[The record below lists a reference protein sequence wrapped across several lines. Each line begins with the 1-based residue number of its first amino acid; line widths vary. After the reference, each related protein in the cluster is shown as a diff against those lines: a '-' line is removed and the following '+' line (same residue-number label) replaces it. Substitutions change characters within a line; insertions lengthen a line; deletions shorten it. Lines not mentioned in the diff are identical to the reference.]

1 MKFAATSAAAL
12 LICAAHVLPAATLE
26 KLSLDDMV
34 AKSTEIV
41 RGRVVSSAAGFR
53 SPASRGGIIYTS
65 YTIEVAERWKGSGG
79 TRMSVAVPGGIAQGM
94 QQTFPGAPGLASN
107 TEYVFFLWTSR
118 SGLTQIIGLS
128 QGLMNLK
135 ADANGKI
142 TVSRSASTEPMV
154 DTQGN
159 PIRDQA
165 FAMSLTEFR
174 STMSRYGLS
183 GVER

>member
-1 MKFAATSAAAL
+1 MKFAATFAAAL

-34 AKSTEIV
+34 AKSTDIV
-41 RGRVVSSAAGFR
+41 RGRVISSAAGFR
-53 SPASRGGIIYTS
+53 APASRAGIIYTTYS
-65 YTIEVAERWKGSGG
+65 IEIAERWKGTGAS
-79 TRMSVAVPGGIAQGM
+79 RMSVAVPGGTAQGM
-94 QQTFPGAPGLASN
+94 QQTFPGAPGLTPN

-135 ADANGKI
+135 ADTDGKI
-142 TVSRSASTEPMV
+142 TVSRGASAEPMV
-154 DTQGN
+154 DGQGN
-159 PIRDQA
+159 PVRDQS
-165 FAMSLTEFR
+165 FGMTLTEFR
-174 STMSRYGLS
+174 NTMSRYGLS